1 MEQRDVLLVFVKS
14 AVKGRVKT
22 RLAQAI
28 GEEPALEVYERLL
41 AITAGAARGVKALR
55 EVHLEG
61 EEMPECF
68 RDEKVFSPC
77 AQVPGDL
84 GERMS
89 AAFVKAF
96 NAGAQRVVIIGSD
109 LPTITAQRMK
119 EAFTALATHHAVI
132 GPATDGGYYLL
143 GLRSRIPGL
152 FTSMPWS
159 TPDLLR
165 STLAYLDVHAH
176 TYRLLPEERDIDTGD
191 DLRACG
197 WQR

>member
-1 MEQRDVLLVFVKS
+1 MEQHDVLLVFVKS

-28 GEEPALEVYERLL
+28 GEERALEVYERLL
-41 AITAGAARGVKALR
+41 LITAEAAQGVNALR
-55 EVHLEG
+55 DVHLEG

-68 RDEKVFSPC
+68 RDEKVFTPF
-77 AQVPGDL
+77 AQATGDL

-89 AAFVKAF
+89 AAFAKSF
-96 NAGAQRVVIIGSD
+96 DAGAQRVVIIGSD
-109 LPTITAQRMK
+109 LPTITAQRMA
-119 EAFTALATHHAVI
+119 EAFTTLATHDAVI
-132 GPATDGGYYLL
+132 GPTTDGGYYLL

-165 STLAYLDVHAH
+165 STLAYLDVHAY
-176 TYRLLPEERDIDTGD
+176 TYRLLPEECDIDTGD
-191 DLRACG
+191 DLLAHG
-197 WQR
+197 W